1 MAAKSSDGHVGTEK
15 KISTGRMIAIIVT
28 AALAALFV
36 LQNLGSVQVKVLTF
50 DLTLPLWLVM
60 VVLFMLGMIFGGA
73 VRSGVRKL
81 RGAPPK
87 VKD

>member
-28 AALAALFV
+28 AALAVLFV